1 LVIVNVSYK
10 FGRNEFRANR
20 RKIKIGIKRTH
31 VILCVHVRHWHNG
44 VIISDLKQ
52 SCAQW
57 TPSPTVYGIF
67 KYSNAVVWWQQ
78 QCGSNSIGYT
88 LYWLLSI
95 FFPLLNEI
103 KTKYFIYWNNC
114 LHILMNGVWFKSLF
128 VFQNVLNC
136 LNYFAFNMIRAF
148 FHLLI
153 IREVKIIF
161 PKQKSYNMTSL
172 RT

>member
-1 LVIVNVSYK
+1 MVIVNVSYK

-88 LYWLLSI
+88 LYWLLSFPCWMKLRQNISFIETIACI
-95 FFPLLNEI
+95 FWWMECDLNPFLYFKTSWTVWIILLS
-103 KTKYFIYWNNC
+103 
-114 LHILMNGVWFKSLF
+114 VW
-128 VFQNVLNC
+128 
-136 LNYFAFNMIRAF
+136 
-148 FHLLI
+148 
-153 IREVKIIF
+153 
-161 PKQKSYNMTSL
+161 
-172 RT
+172 